1 MNVTIKNINGRDIF
15 VNHGRIYIL
24 LASGAGAMS
33 VKLEEAN
40 EDELKFAVGPDCEV
54 DCELVATFKV
64 AVKTTAETTADETTA
79 EANTATETATT
90 KYAVDTTEFDS
101 VVSQLIKL
109 PANEFV
115 ELVDYAKRHSNR
127 FPKYS
132 KFEQVVNADDAYYSA
147 LIDLTRPWSEDV
159 EKKAFEVFGT
169 CASEKTIKMITV
181 LQSAYTA
188 VRDSGG
194 DMQTFFCIK
203 EVVDAYMST
212 L

>member
-1 MNVTIKNINGRDIF
+1 MNVTIKNVNGRDIF

-24 LASGAGAMS
+24 LASGAGAMT

-54 DCELVATFKV
+54 DCELVANFKE
-64 AVKTTAETTADETTA
+64 AVKTTTATADETTA
-79 EANTATETATT
+79 ETEA
-90 KYAVDTTEFDS
+90 KYVVDNTEFDS

-109 PANEFV
+109 PAEQFM
-115 ELVDYAKRHSNR
+115 ELVGYAKRHGNL

-132 KFEQVVNADDAYYSA
+132 KFEQVVNADDAYCSA
-147 LIDLTRPWSEDV
+147 LIELTRSWGKEV
-159 EKKAFEVFGT
+159 ENKAFEVFGNY
-169 CASEKTIKMITV
+169 ASEKTIKMITV
-181 LQSAYTA
+181 LQAAYTA

-194 DMQTFFCIK
+194 DMQTFYCIK